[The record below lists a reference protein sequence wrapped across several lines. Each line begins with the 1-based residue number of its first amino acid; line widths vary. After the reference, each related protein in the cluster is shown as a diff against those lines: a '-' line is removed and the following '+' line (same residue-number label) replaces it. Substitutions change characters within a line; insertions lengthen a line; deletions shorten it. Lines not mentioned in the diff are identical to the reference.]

1 MQNKGFVILF
11 ASLLTIICAFYISFT
26 PVVRHYDQKALAMT
40 AAGEDGKAYLDSMA
54 NEKGWFGY
62 TLKKARNQQIGLGL
76 DLKGGMNVVL
86 KVDGRDLLRN
96 LSGHNQSPAF
106 IEAIDKAAKEGSND
120 FVGTFVKAY
129 KELEPSGSLAVIFS
143 NGPLR
148 DVISPKSS
156 DQEVIE
162 VLQEKYSSAIDAAIN
177 VLKTRI
183 DRFGVVAPNVQRIE
197 GQGRILVELP
207 GVTEPQRVRELLQR
221 SANLQFWRTY
231 TYDEI
236 ASDLVDANN
245 RLTAMANGNDLTPA
259 DTTVNAADSTAM
271 VADSTAVQKPAAG
284 GVENVLFSKLN
295 VTNRGTIVG
304 YARRADLDK
313 IDEMLEEA
321 HKQKIIREDLML
333 LWGNSPIKDPQTGK
347 ETDIYELYAI
357 RGNRNALPDLGG
369 EVVTSARSEV
379 RNDLGQNRPVVT
391 MTMNDEGAR
400 KWARLTGDNV
410 GRSIAIVLDGVVY
423 SAPNVSNEITGG
435 RSEISG
441 NFTVDETTDLA
452 NVLNSG
458 RMEASVEIE
467 QESVVGPTL
476 GSESIKA
483 GIISFI
489 IAIILLMIYMCL
501 AYGLIPGLIADGAL
515 ILNSFFTL
523 GVLASFHSV
532 LTLSGIAGLVLT
544 LGMAVDANI
553 LIFERIKEELR
564 AGKSMTRAIQDGYG
578 NAFSAIFDSNLT
590 TVITGGVL
598 YAFGTG
604 PIRGFATTLIIG
616 VIASFITAVFLTRI
630 VVEALDK
637 KGRMDKV
644 TYTTFLTRNLLNNP
658 TYKILENRNKGFII
672 FGSILVLGLIG
683 SFVWGLNRGIEFS
696 GGRNYIVA
704 FEQQVSS
711 AEVREALMQPLEE
724 RVLVT
729 SIGTEGNQVRIS
741 TNYGLGMAQE
751 SEDEELLVIGKIF
764 EGVQK
769 FLPQGTTQQEFVDNY
784 VVSSQRVSPSMSKD
798 ISRQAIIA
806 VLLSLLFMGL
816 YILLRFRNWAFSLG
830 AFASVATTTLLI
842 VASYILLWQIMPFT
856 MELDQNFIAALLAII
871 GYSINDVVVVFDR
884 VRETLHNYP
893 NREEKL
899 VMNEALNSTLARTVQ
914 TTFSTFLVVFII
926 FILGGASMRSFTFA
940 LLIGIGY
947 GIFCT
952 LFVASPIAYLV
963 RNKQHQKKLVAAKK

>member
-11 ASLLTIICAFYISFT
+11 AALLTIICAFYISFT

-54 NEKGWFGY
+54 NEKVWFGY

-86 KVDGRDLLRN
+86 KVNGRDLLRN

-106 IEAIDKAAKEGSND
+106 IEAIDRAAKEGAND

-156 DQEVIE
+156 DQEVIKE
-162 VLQEKYSSAIDAAIN
+162 LQEKYSSAIDAAIN

-245 RLTAMANGNDLTPA
+245 RLTAMANGKDLTPA
-259 DTTVNAADSTAM
+259 DTTTTA
-271 VADSTAVQKPAAG
+271 ADSTAVQKPATG

-295 VTNRGTIVG
+295 ITNRGTIVG

-321 HKQKIIREDLML
+321 QKQKMIREDLML

-400 KWARLTGDNV
+400 KWARLTGDNI
-410 GRSIAIVLDGVVY
+410 GRNIAIVLDGVVY
-423 SAPNVSNEITGG
+423 SAPNVNSEITGG

-441 NFTVDETTDLA
+441 HFTVDETTDLA

-476 GSESIKA
+476 GSESIQA
-483 GIISFI
+483 GIISFA

-658 TYKILENRNKGFII
+658 SFNILENRNKGFII

-704 FEQQVSS
+704 FEQPVSS
-711 AEVREALMQPLEE
+711 AEVREALTKPLEE
-724 RVLVT
+724 HVLVT

-741 TNYGLGMAQE
+741 TNYGIGMTQE
-751 SEDEELLVIGKIF
+751 SEDEELLVIGKVF

-769 FLPQGTTQQEFVDNY
+769 FLPQGTTQQQFVDNY

-806 VLLSLLFMGL
+806 VVLSLIFMGL

-914 TTFSTFLVVFII
+914 TSFSTFLVVFII
-926 FILGGASMRSFTFA
+926 FLLGGASMRSFTFA
-940 LLIGIGY
+940 LLIGIVY

-963 RNKQHQKKLVAAKK
+963 RSKQQRKKLAAAKK

>member
-54 NEKGWFGY
+54 NEKVWFGY

-86 KVDGRDLLRN
+86 KVNGRDLLRN

-106 IEAIDKAAKEGSND
+106 IEAIDKAAKEGGND

-156 DQEVIE
+156 DQEVIK

-236 ASDLVDANN
+236 VSDLVDANN
-245 RLTAMANGNDLTPA
+245 RLTAMANGNNLTPA
-259 DTTVNAADSTAM
+259 DTTASE
-271 VADSTAVQKPAAG
+271 ADSTAVETPAATD
-284 GVENVLFSKLN
+284 VEDVLFSKLN
-295 VTNRGTIVG
+295 LTNRGTIVG

-321 HKQKIIREDLML
+321 HKQKVIREDLML
-333 LWGNSPIKDPQTGK
+333 LWGNSPVKNPQTGK

-400 KWARLTGDNV
+400 KWARLTGDNI
-410 GRSIAIVLDGVVY
+410 GRNIAIVLDGVVY
-423 SAPNVSNEITGG
+423 SAPNVNNEITGG

-441 NFTVDETTDLA
+441 AFTVDETTDLA

-489 IAIILLMIYMCL
+489 IAIILLMVYMCL

-637 KGRMDKV
+637 NGRMDKV
-644 TYTTFLTRNLLNNP
+644 TYTTPLTRNLLNNP

-711 AEVREALMQPLEE
+711 TEVREALTQPLEE

-806 VLLSLLFMGL
+806 VVLSLIFMGL

-893 NREEKL
+893 NRDEKL

-940 LLIGIGY
+940 LLIGIVY

-963 RNKQHQKKLVAAKK
+963 RNKQQQKKLAAAKK

>member
-11 ASLLTIICAFYISFT
+11 AALLTIICAFYISFT

-54 NEKGWFGY
+54 NEKVWFGY

-86 KVDGRDLLRN
+86 KVNGRDLLRN

-106 IEAIDKAAKEGSND
+106 IEAIDRAAKEGAND
-120 FVGTFVKAY
+120 FVGTFVEAY

-156 DQEVIE
+156 DQEVIKE
-162 VLQEKYSSAIDAAIN
+162 LQEKYSSAIDAAIN

-236 ASDLVDANN
+236 ASDLNDAND
-245 RLTAMANGNDLTPA
+245 RLTAMANGKDLTPA
-259 DTTVNAADSTAM
+259 DTTATE
-271 VADSTAVQKPAAG
+271 ADSTAVQKPATG

-295 VTNRGTIVG
+295 ITNRGTIVG

-321 HKQKIIREDLML
+321 QKQKMIREDLML

-400 KWARLTGDNV
+400 KWARLTGDNI

-423 SAPNVSNEITGG
+423 SAPNVNAEITGG

-476 GSESIKA
+476 GSESIQA
-483 GIISFI
+483 GIISFA

-658 TYKILENRNKGFII
+658 SFKILENRNKGFII

-704 FEQQVSS
+704 FEQPVSS
-711 AEVREALMQPLEE
+711 AEVREALTKPLEE
-724 RVLVT
+724 HVLVT

-741 TNYGLGMAQE
+741 TNYGIGMAQE
-751 SEDEELLVIGKIF
+751 SEDEELLVIGKGF

-769 FLPQGTTQQEFVDNY
+769 FLPQGTTQQQFVDNY

-806 VLLSLLFMGL
+806 VILSLIFMGL

-914 TTFSTFLVVFII
+914 TSFSTFLVVFII
-926 FILGGASMRSFTFA
+926 FLLGGASMRSFTFA
-940 LLIGIGY
+940 LLIGIVY

-963 RNKQHQKKLVAAKK
+963 RSKQQRKKLAATKK

>member
-54 NEKGWFGY
+54 NEKVWFGY

-86 KVDGRDLLRN
+86 KVNGRDLLRN

-106 IEAIDKAAKEGSND
+106 IEAIDKAAKEGGND

-156 DQEVIE
+156 DQEVIK

-236 ASDLVDANN
+236 VSDLVDANN
-245 RLTAMANGNDLTPA
+245 RLTAMANGNNLTPA
-259 DTTVNAADSTAM
+259 DTTASE
-271 VADSTAVQKPAAG
+271 ADSTAVETPAATD
-284 GVENVLFSKLN
+284 VEDVLFSKLN
-295 VTNRGTIVG
+295 LTNRGTIVG

-321 HKQKIIREDLML
+321 HKQKVIREDLML
-333 LWGNSPIKDPQTGK
+333 LWGNSPVKNPQTGK

-400 KWARLTGDNV
+400 KWARLTGDNI
-410 GRSIAIVLDGVVY
+410 GRNIAIVLDGVVY
-423 SAPNVSNEITGG
+423 SAPNVNNEITGG

-441 NFTVDETTDLA
+441 AFTVDETTDLA

-644 TYTTFLTRNLLNNP
+644 TYTTPLTRNLLNNP

-711 AEVREALMQPLEE
+711 TEVREALTQPLEE

-806 VLLSLLFMGL
+806 VILSLIFMGL

-893 NREEKL
+893 NRDEKL

-940 LLIGIGY
+940 LLIGIVY

-963 RNKQHQKKLVAAKK
+963 RNKQQQKKLAAAKK

>member
-54 NEKGWFGY
+54 NEKVWFGY

-86 KVDGRDLLRN
+86 KVNGRDLLRN

-106 IEAIDKAAKEGSND
+106 IEAIDRAAKEGGND

-156 DQEVIE
+156 DQEVIK

-231 TYDEI
+231 TYDEV

-245 RLTAMANGNDLTPA
+245 RLSAMANGNDQMPA
-259 DTTVNAADSTAM
+259 DTTANE
-271 VADSTAVQKPAAG
+271 ADSTAVQTPANA
-284 GVENVLFSKLN
+284 GVEDVLFSKLN
-295 VTNRGTIVG
+295 LTNRGTIVG

-313 IDEMLEEA
+313 IDAMLEEA
-321 HKQKIIREDLML
+321 HKQKVIREDLML
-333 LWGNSPIKDPQTGK
+333 LWGNSPIKNPQTGK

-400 KWARLTGDNV
+400 KWARLTGDNI
-410 GRSIAIVLDGVVY
+410 GRNIAIVLDGVVY
-423 SAPNVSNEITGG
+423 SAPNVNNEITGG

-630 VVEALDK
+630 VVESLDK

-644 TYTTFLTRNLLNNP
+644 TYTTPLTRNLLNNP

-704 FEQQVSS
+704 FEQQVTS
-711 AEVREALMQPLEE
+711 AEVREALTQPLEE

-806 VLLSLLFMGL
+806 VILSLIFMGL

-893 NREEKL
+893 NRDEKL

-940 LLIGIGY
+940 LLIGIVY

-963 RNKQHQKKLVAAKK
+963 RNKQHQKKLAAAKK

>member
-54 NEKGWFGY
+54 NEKVWFGY

-86 KVDGRDLLRN
+86 KVNGRDLLRN

-106 IEAIDKAAKEGSND
+106 IEAIDKAAKEGGND

-156 DQEVIE
+156 DQEVIK

-236 ASDLVDANN
+236 VSDLVDANN
-245 RLTAMANGNDLTPA
+245 RLTAMADGNDLTPA
-259 DTTVNAADSTAM
+259 DTTASE
-271 VADSTAVQKPAAG
+271 ADSTAVETPAATD
-284 GVENVLFSKLN
+284 VEDVLFSKLN
-295 VTNRGTIVG
+295 LTNRGTIVG

-321 HKQKIIREDLML
+321 HKQKVIREDLML
-333 LWGNSPIKDPQTGK
+333 LWGNSPVKNPQTGK

-400 KWARLTGDNV
+400 KWARLTGDNI
-410 GRSIAIVLDGVVY
+410 GRNIAIVLDGVVY
-423 SAPNVSNEITGG
+423 SAPNVNNEITGG

-441 NFTVDETTDLA
+441 AFTVDETTDLA

-644 TYTTFLTRNLLNNP
+644 TYTTPLTRNLLNNP

-711 AEVREALMQPLEE
+711 TEVREALTQPLEE

-806 VLLSLLFMGL
+806 VVLSLIFMGL

-893 NREEKL
+893 NRDEKL

-940 LLIGIGY
+940 LLIGIVY

-963 RNKQHQKKLVAAKK
+963 RNKQQQKKLAAAKK

>member
-11 ASLLTIICAFYISFT
+11 AALLTIICAFYISFT

-54 NEKGWFGY
+54 NEKVWFGY

-86 KVDGRDLLRN
+86 KVNGRDLLRN

-106 IEAIDKAAKEGSND
+106 IEAIDRAAKEGAND
-120 FVGTFVKAY
+120 FVGTFVEAY

-156 DQEVIE
+156 DQEVIKE
-162 VLQEKYSSAIDAAIN
+162 LQEKYSSAIDAAIN

-236 ASDLVDANN
+236 ASDLNDANT
-245 RLTAMANGNDLTPA
+245 RLTAMANGKDLTPA
-259 DTTVNAADSTAM
+259 DTTATE
-271 VADSTAVQKPAAG
+271 ADSTAVQKPATG

-295 VTNRGTIVG
+295 ITNRGTIVG

-313 IDEMLEEA
+313 IDEMLEQA
-321 HKQKIIREDLML
+321 QKQKMIREDLML

-400 KWARLTGDNV
+400 KWARLTGDNI
-410 GRSIAIVLDGVVY
+410 GRNIAIVLDGVVY
-423 SAPNVSNEITGG
+423 SAPNVNSEITGG

-441 NFTVDETTDLA
+441 HFTVDETTDLA

-476 GSESIKA
+476 GSESIQA
-483 GIISFI
+483 GIISFA

-532 LTLSGIAGLVLT
+532 LTLSVIAGLVLT

-658 TYKILENRNKGFII
+658 SYRILENRNKGFII

-704 FEQQVSS
+704 FEQPVSS
-711 AEVREALMQPLEE
+711 AEVREALTKPLEE
-724 RVLVT
+724 HVLVT

-741 TNYGLGMAQE
+741 TNYGIGMAQE
-751 SEDEELLVIGKIF
+751 SEDEELLVIGKVF

-769 FLPQGTTQQEFVDNY
+769 FLPQGTTQQQFVDNY

-806 VLLSLLFMGL
+806 VILSLIFMGL

-914 TTFSTFLVVFII
+914 TSFSTFLVVFII
-926 FILGGASMRSFTFA
+926 FLLGGASMRSFTFA
-940 LLIGIGY
+940 LLIGIVY

-963 RNKQHQKKLVAAKK
+963 RVKQQRKKLAAAKK

>member
-11 ASLLTIICAFYISFT
+11 AALLTIICAFYISFT

-54 NEKGWFGY
+54 NEKVWFGY

-86 KVDGRDLLRN
+86 KVNGRDLLRN

-106 IEAIDKAAKEGSND
+106 IEAIDKAAKEGGND

-156 DQEVIE
+156 DQEVIK

-236 ASDLVDANN
+236 VSDLVDANN
-245 RLTAMANGNDLTPA
+245 RLTAMANGNNLTPA
-259 DTTVNAADSTAM
+259 DTTASE
-271 VADSTAVQKPAAG
+271 ADSTAVETPAATD
-284 GVENVLFSKLN
+284 VEDVLFSKLN
-295 VTNRGTIVG
+295 LTNRGTIVG

-321 HKQKIIREDLML
+321 HKQKVIREDLML
-333 LWGNSPIKDPQTGK
+333 LWGNSPVKNPQTGK

-400 KWARLTGDNV
+400 KWARLTGDNI
-410 GRSIAIVLDGVVY
+410 GRNIAIVLDGVVY
-423 SAPNVSNEITGG
+423 SAPNVNNEITGG

-441 NFTVDETTDLA
+441 AFTVDETTDLA

-489 IAIILLMIYMCL
+489 IAIILLMVYMCL

-644 TYTTFLTRNLLNNP
+644 TYTTPLTRNLLNNP

-711 AEVREALMQPLEE
+711 TEVREALTQPLEE

-806 VLLSLLFMGL
+806 VVLSLIFMGL

-893 NREEKL
+893 NRDEKL

-940 LLIGIGY
+940 LLIGIVY

>member
-11 ASLLTIICAFYISFT
+11 AALLTIICAFYISFT
-26 PVVRHYDQKALAMT
+26 PVVRHSDQKALAMT

-54 NEKGWFGY
+54 NEKVWFGY

-86 KVDGRDLLRN
+86 KVNGRDLLRN

-106 IEAIDKAAKEGSND
+106 IEAIDRAAKEGAND
-120 FVGTFVKAY
+120 FVGTFVEAY

-156 DQEVIE
+156 DQEVIKE
-162 VLQEKYSSAIDAAIN
+162 LQEKYSSAIDAAIN

-236 ASDLVDANN
+236 ASDLNDAND
-245 RLTAMANGNDLTPA
+245 RLTAMANGKDLTPA
-259 DTTVNAADSTAM
+259 DTTATE
-271 VADSTAVQKPAAG
+271 ADSTAVQKPATG

-295 VTNRGTIVG
+295 ITNRGTIVG

-313 IDEMLEEA
+313 IDEMLEQA
-321 HKQKIIREDLML
+321 QKQKMIREDLML

-400 KWARLTGDNV
+400 KWARLTGDNI

-423 SAPNVSNEITGG
+423 SAPNVNSEITGG

-476 GSESIKA
+476 GSESIQA
-483 GIISFI
+483 GIISFA

-658 TYKILENRNKGFII
+658 SFKILENRNKGFII

-704 FEQQVSS
+704 FEQPVSS
-711 AEVREALMQPLEE
+711 AEVREALTKPLEE
-724 RVLVT
+724 HVLVT

-741 TNYGLGMAQE
+741 TNYGIGMAQE
-751 SEDEELLVIGKIF
+751 SEDEELLVIGKVF

-769 FLPQGTTQQEFVDNY
+769 FLPQGTTQQQFVDNY

-806 VLLSLLFMGL
+806 VILSLIFMGL

-914 TTFSTFLVVFII
+914 TSFSTFLVVFII
-926 FILGGASMRSFTFA
+926 FLLGGASMRSFTFA
-940 LLIGIGY
+940 LLIGIVY

-963 RNKQHQKKLVAAKK
+963 RSKQQRKKLAAAKK

>member
-11 ASLLTIICAFYISFT
+11 AALLTIICAFYISFT

-54 NEKGWFGY
+54 NEKVWFGY

-86 KVDGRDLLRN
+86 KVNGRDLLRN

-106 IEAIDKAAKEGSND
+106 IEAIDRAAKEGAND
-120 FVGTFVKAY
+120 FVGTFVEAY

-156 DQEVIE
+156 DQEVIKE
-162 VLQEKYSSAIDAAIN
+162 LQEKYSSAIDAAIN

-245 RLTAMANGNDLTPA
+245 RLTAMANGKDLTPA
-259 DTTVNAADSTAM
+259 DTTTTA
-271 VADSTAVQKPAAG
+271 ADSTAVQKPATG

-295 VTNRGTIVG
+295 ITNRGTIVG

-321 HKQKIIREDLML
+321 QKQKMIREDLML

-400 KWARLTGDNV
+400 KWARLTGDNI
-410 GRSIAIVLDGVVY
+410 GRNIAIVLDGVVY
-423 SAPNVSNEITGG
+423 SAPNVNSEITGG

-441 NFTVDETTDLA
+441 HFTVDETTDLA

-476 GSESIKA
+476 GSESIQA
-483 GIISFI
+483 GIISFA

-658 TYKILENRNKGFII
+658 TFKILENRNKGFII

-704 FEQQVSS
+704 FEQPVSS
-711 AEVREALMQPLEE
+711 AEVREALTKPLEE
-724 RVLVT
+724 HVLVT

-741 TNYGLGMAQE
+741 TNYGIGMAQE
-751 SEDEELLVIGKIF
+751 SEDEELLVIGKVF

-769 FLPQGTTQQEFVDNY
+769 FLPQGTTQQQFVDNY

-806 VLLSLLFMGL
+806 VVLSLIFMGL
-816 YILLRFRNWAFSLG
+816 YILLRFRNWAFSVG

-914 TTFSTFLVVFII
+914 TSFSTFLVVFII

-940 LLIGIGY
+940 LLIGIVY

-963 RNKQHQKKLVAAKK
+963 RSRQHQKKLAAAKK

>member
-11 ASLLTIICAFYISFT
+11 AALLTIICAFYISFT

-54 NEKGWFGY
+54 NEKVWFGY

-86 KVDGRDLLRN
+86 KVNGRDLLRN

-106 IEAIDKAAKEGSND
+106 IEAIDRAAKEGAND
-120 FVGTFVKAY
+120 FVGTFVEAY

-156 DQEVIE
+156 DQEVIKE
-162 VLQEKYSSAIDAAIN
+162 LQEKYSSAIDAAIN

-236 ASDLVDANN
+236 ASDLNDAND
-245 RLTAMANGNDLTPA
+245 RLTAMANGKDLTPA
-259 DTTVNAADSTAM
+259 DTTATE
-271 VADSTAVQKPAAG
+271 ADSTAVQKPATG

-295 VTNRGTIVG
+295 ITNRGTIVG

-313 IDEMLEEA
+313 IDEMLEQA
-321 HKQKIIREDLML
+321 QKQKMIREDLML

-400 KWARLTGDNV
+400 KWARLTGDNI

-423 SAPNVSNEITGG
+423 SAPNVNSEITGG

-476 GSESIKA
+476 GSESIQA
-483 GIISFI
+483 GIISFA
-489 IAIILLMIYMCL
+489 IAIILLMVYMCL

-658 TYKILENRNKGFII
+658 SYRILENRNKGFII

-704 FEQQVSS
+704 FEQPVSS
-711 AEVREALMQPLEE
+711 AEVREALTKPLEE
-724 RVLVT
+724 HVLVT

-741 TNYGLGMAQE
+741 TNYGIGMAQE
-751 SEDEELLVIGKIF
+751 SEDEELLVIGKVF

-769 FLPQGTTQQEFVDNY
+769 FLPQGTTQQQFVDNY

-806 VLLSLLFMGL
+806 VILSLIFMGL

-914 TTFSTFLVVFII
+914 TSFSTFLVVFII
-926 FILGGASMRSFTFA
+926 FLLGGASMRSFTFA
-940 LLIGIGY
+940 LLIGIVY

-963 RNKQHQKKLVAAKK
+963 RVKQQRKKLAAAKK

>member
-54 NEKGWFGY
+54 NEKVWFGY

-86 KVDGRDLLRN
+86 KVNGRDLLRN

-106 IEAIDKAAKEGSND
+106 IEAIDKAAKEGGND

-156 DQEVIE
+156 DQEVIK

-236 ASDLVDANN
+236 VSDLVDANN

-259 DTTVNAADSTAM
+259 DTTASE
-271 VADSTAVQKPAAG
+271 ADSTAVETPAATD
-284 GVENVLFSKLN
+284 VEDVLFSKLN
-295 VTNRGTIVG
+295 LTNRGTIVG

-321 HKQKIIREDLML
+321 HKQKVIREDLML
-333 LWGNSPIKDPQTGK
+333 LWGNSPVKNPQTGK

-379 RNDLGQNRPVVT
+379 RNDLGQNRPIVT

-400 KWARLTGDNV
+400 KWARLTGDNI
-410 GRSIAIVLDGVVY
+410 GRNIAIVLDGVVY
-423 SAPNVSNEITGG
+423 SAPNVNNEITGG

-441 NFTVDETTDLA
+441 AFTVDETTDLA

-489 IAIILLMIYMCL
+489 IAIILLMVYMCL

-644 TYTTFLTRNLLNNP
+644 TYTTPLTRNLLNNP

-711 AEVREALMQPLEE
+711 TEVREALMQPLEE

-806 VLLSLLFMGL
+806 VILSLIFMGL

-893 NREEKL
+893 NRDEKL

-940 LLIGIGY
+940 LLIGIVY

-963 RNKQHQKKLVAAKK
+963 RNKQQQKKLAAAKK

>member
-11 ASLLTIICAFYISFT
+11 AALLTIICAFYISFT

-54 NEKGWFGY
+54 NEKVWFGY

-86 KVDGRDLLRN
+86 KVNGRDLLRN

-106 IEAIDKAAKEGSND
+106 IEAIDRAAKEGAND

-156 DQEVIE
+156 DQEVIK

-245 RLTAMANGNDLTPA
+245 RLTAMANGKDLTPA
-259 DTTVNAADSTAM
+259 DTTTTA
-271 VADSTAVQKPAAG
+271 ADSTAVQKPATG
-284 GVENVLFSKLN
+284 GVEDVLFSKLN

-321 HKQKIIREDLML
+321 QKQKMIREDLML

-369 EVVTSARSEV
+369 EVVTTARSEV

-400 KWARLTGDNV
+400 KWARLTGDNI
-410 GRSIAIVLDGVVY
+410 GRNIAIVLDGVVY
-423 SAPNVSNEITGG
+423 SAPNVNSEITGG

-476 GSESIKA
+476 GSESIQA
-483 GIISFI
+483 GIISFA

-658 TYKILENRNKGFII
+658 SYRILENRNKGFII

-704 FEQQVSS
+704 FEQPVSS
-711 AEVREALMQPLEE
+711 AEVREALTKPLEE
-724 RVLVT
+724 HVLVT

-741 TNYGLGMAQE
+741 TNYGIGMTQE
-751 SEDEELLVIGKIF
+751 SEDEELLVIGKVF

-769 FLPQGTTQQEFVDNY
+769 FLPQGTTQQQFVDNY

-806 VLLSLLFMGL
+806 VILSLIFMGL

-893 NREEKL
+893 NREERL

-914 TTFSTFLVVFII
+914 TSFSTFLVVFII
-926 FILGGASMRSFTFA
+926 FLLGGASMRSFTFA
-940 LLIGIGY
+940 LLIGIVY

-963 RNKQHQKKLVAAKK
+963 RNKQQRKKLAAAKK

>member
-11 ASLLTIICAFYISFT
+11 AALLTIICAFYISFT

-54 NEKGWFGY
+54 NEKVWFGY

-86 KVDGRDLLRN
+86 KVNGRDLLRN

-106 IEAIDKAAKEGSND
+106 IEAIDRAAKEGAND
-120 FVGTFVKAY
+120 FVGTFVEAY

-156 DQEVIE
+156 DQEVIKE
-162 VLQEKYSSAIDAAIN
+162 LQEKYSSAIDAAIN

-236 ASDLVDANN
+236 ASDLNDAND
-245 RLTAMANGNDLTPA
+245 RLTAMANGKDLTPA
-259 DTTVNAADSTAM
+259 DTTATE
-271 VADSTAVQKPAAG
+271 ADSTAVQKPATG

-295 VTNRGTIVG
+295 ITNRGTIVG

-313 IDEMLEEA
+313 IDEMLEQA
-321 HKQKIIREDLML
+321 QKQKMIREDLML

-400 KWARLTGDNV
+400 KWARLTGDNI
-410 GRSIAIVLDGVVY
+410 GRNIAIVLDGVVY
-423 SAPNVSNEITGG
+423 SAPNVNSEITGG

-441 NFTVDETTDLA
+441 HFTVDETTDLA

-476 GSESIKA
+476 GSESIQA
-483 GIISFI
+483 GIISFA

-658 TYKILENRNKGFII
+658 SFKILENRNKGFII

-704 FEQQVSS
+704 FEQPVSS
-711 AEVREALMQPLEE
+711 AEVREALTKPLEE
-724 RVLVT
+724 HVLVT

-741 TNYGLGMAQE
+741 TNYGIGMAQE
-751 SEDEELLVIGKIF
+751 SEDEELLVIGKVF
-764 EGVQK
+764 EGVQM
-769 FLPQGTTQQEFVDNY
+769 FLPQGTTQQQFVDNY

-806 VLLSLLFMGL
+806 VVLSLIFMGL
-816 YILLRFRNWAFSLG
+816 YILLRFRNWAFSVG

-842 VASYILLWQIMPFT
+842 VASYILLWQVMPFT

-914 TTFSTFLVVFII
+914 TSFSTFLVVFII

-940 LLIGIGY
+940 LLIGIVY

-963 RNKQHQKKLVAAKK
+963 RSRQHQKKLAAAKK

>member
-54 NEKGWFGY
+54 NEKVWFGY

-86 KVDGRDLLRN
+86 KVNGRDLLRN

-106 IEAIDKAAKEGSND
+106 IEAIDRAAKEGGND

-156 DQEVIE
+156 DQEVIK

-231 TYDEI
+231 TYDEV

-245 RLTAMANGNDLTPA
+245 RLSAMANGNDQMPA
-259 DTTVNAADSTAM
+259 DTTANE
-271 VADSTAVQKPAAG
+271 ADSTAVQTPANA
-284 GVENVLFSKLN
+284 GVEDVLFSKLN
-295 VTNRGTIVG
+295 LTNRGTIVG

-313 IDEMLEEA
+313 IDAMLEEA
-321 HKQKIIREDLML
+321 HKQKVIREDLML
-333 LWGNSPIKDPQTGK
+333 LWGNSPIKNPQTGK

-400 KWARLTGDNV
+400 KWARLTGDNI
-410 GRSIAIVLDGVVY
+410 GRNIAIVLDGVVY
-423 SAPNVSNEITGG
+423 SAPNVNNEITGG

-630 VVEALDK
+630 VVESLDK

-644 TYTTFLTRNLLNNP
+644 TYTTPLTRNLLNNP

-704 FEQQVSS
+704 FEQQVTS
-711 AEVREALMQPLEE
+711 AEVREALTQPLEE

-806 VLLSLLFMGL
+806 VILSLIFMGL

-893 NREEKL
+893 NRDEKL
-899 VMNEALNSTLARTVQ
+899 VMKEALNSTLARTVQ

-940 LLIGIGY
+940 LLIGIVY

-963 RNKQHQKKLVAAKK
+963 RNKQHQKKLAAAKK

>member
-54 NEKGWFGY
+54 NEKVWFGY

-86 KVDGRDLLRN
+86 KVNGRDLLRN

-106 IEAIDKAAKEGSND
+106 IEAIDRAAKEGAND

-156 DQEVIE
+156 DQEVIK

-236 ASDLVDANN
+236 VSDLVDANN

-259 DTTVNAADSTAM
+259 DTTASE
-271 VADSTAVQKPAAG
+271 ADSTAVETPAATD
-284 GVENVLFSKLN
+284 VEDVLFSKLN
-295 VTNRGTIVG
+295 LTNRGTIVG

-321 HKQKIIREDLML
+321 HKQKVIREDLML
-333 LWGNSPIKDPQTGK
+333 LWGNSPVKNPQTGK

-400 KWARLTGDNV
+400 KWARLTGDNI
-410 GRSIAIVLDGVVY
+410 GRNIAIVLDGVVY
-423 SAPNVSNEITGG
+423 SAPNVNNEITGG

-441 NFTVDETTDLA
+441 AFTVDETTDLA

-644 TYTTFLTRNLLNNP
+644 TYTTPLTRNLLNNP

-711 AEVREALMQPLEE
+711 TEVREALMQPLEE

-806 VLLSLLFMGL
+806 VILSLIFMGL

-893 NREEKL
+893 NRDEKL

-940 LLIGIGY
+940 LLIGIVY

-963 RNKQHQKKLVAAKK
+963 RNKQQQKKLAAAKK

>member
-11 ASLLTIICAFYISFT
+11 AALLTIICAFYISFT

-54 NEKGWFGY
+54 NEKVWFGY

-86 KVDGRDLLRN
+86 KVNGRDLLRN

-106 IEAIDKAAKEGSND
+106 IEAIDRAAKEGAND
-120 FVGTFVKAY
+120 FVGTFVEAY

-156 DQEVIE
+156 DQEVIKE
-162 VLQEKYSSAIDAAIN
+162 LQEKYSSAIDAAIN

-245 RLTAMANGNDLTPA
+245 RLTAMANGKDLTPA
-259 DTTVNAADSTAM
+259 DTTTTA
-271 VADSTAVQKPAAG
+271 ADSTAVQKPATG

-295 VTNRGTIVG
+295 ITNRGTIVG

-321 HKQKIIREDLML
+321 QKQKMIREDLML

-400 KWARLTGDNV
+400 KWARLTGDNI
-410 GRSIAIVLDGVVY
+410 GRNIAIVLDGVVY
-423 SAPNVSNEITGG
+423 SAPNVNSEITGG

-441 NFTVDETTDLA
+441 HFTVDETTDLA

-476 GSESIKA
+476 GSESIQA
-483 GIISFI
+483 GIISFA

-658 TYKILENRNKGFII
+658 SFKILENRNKGFII

-704 FEQQVSS
+704 FEQPVSS
-711 AEVREALMQPLEE
+711 AEVREALTKPLEE
-724 RVLVT
+724 HVLVT

-741 TNYGLGMAQE
+741 TNYGIGMAQE
-751 SEDEELLVIGKIF
+751 SEDEELLVIGKVF

-769 FLPQGTTQQEFVDNY
+769 FLPQGTTQQQFVDNY

-806 VLLSLLFMGL
+806 VVLSLIFMGL

-914 TTFSTFLVVFII
+914 TSFSTFLVVFII

-940 LLIGIGY
+940 LLIGIVY

-963 RNKQHQKKLVAAKK
+963 RSRQHQKKLAAAKK

>member
-54 NEKGWFGY
+54 NEKVWFGY

-86 KVDGRDLLRN
+86 KVNGRDLLRN

-156 DQEVIE
+156 DQEVIK

-236 ASDLVDANN
+236 ASDLIDANN
-245 RLTAMANGNDLTPA
+245 RLTAMANGNELTPA
-259 DTTVNAADSTAM
+259 DTTVNAADSTAT
-271 VADSTAVQKPAAG
+271 VADSTAVQKPATT

-321 HKQKIIREDLML
+321 QKQKMIREDLML

-400 KWARLTGDNV
+400 KWARLTGDNI

-423 SAPNVSNEITGG
+423 SAPNVNSEITGG

-489 IAIILLMIYMCL
+489 IAIILLMVYMCL

-704 FEQQVSS
+704 FEQPVSS

-724 RVLVT
+724 HVLVT

-741 TNYGLGMAQE
+741 TNYGIGMTQE
-751 SEDEELLVIGKIF
+751 SEDEELLVIGKVF

-914 TTFSTFLVVFII
+914 TSFSTFLVVFII

-940 LLIGIGY
+940 LLIGIVY

-963 RNKQHQKKLVAAKK
+963 RSRQRQKKLVAAKK

>member
-54 NEKGWFGY
+54 NEKVWFGY

-86 KVDGRDLLRN
+86 KVNGRDLLRN

-106 IEAIDKAAKEGSND
+106 IEAIDKAAKEGGND

-156 DQEVIE
+156 DQEVIK

-236 ASDLVDANN
+236 VSDLVDANN
-245 RLTAMANGNDLTPA
+245 RLTAMANGNNLTPA
-259 DTTVNAADSTAM
+259 DTTASE
-271 VADSTAVQKPAAG
+271 ADSTAVETPAATD
-284 GVENVLFSKLN
+284 VEDVLFSKLN
-295 VTNRGTIVG
+295 LTNRGTIVG

-321 HKQKIIREDLML
+321 HKQKVIREDLML
-333 LWGNSPIKDPQTGK
+333 LWGNSPVKNPQTGK

-400 KWARLTGDNV
+400 KWARLTGDNI
-410 GRSIAIVLDGVVY
+410 GRNIAIVLDGVVY
-423 SAPNVSNEITGG
+423 SAPNVNNEITGG

-441 NFTVDETTDLA
+441 AFTVDETTDLA

-489 IAIILLMIYMCL
+489 IAIILLMVYMCL

-644 TYTTFLTRNLLNNP
+644 TYTTPLTRNLLNNP

-704 FEQQVSS
+704 FDQQVSS
-711 AEVREALMQPLEE
+711 TEVREALMQPLEE

-806 VLLSLLFMGL
+806 VILSLIFMGL

-893 NREEKL
+893 NRDEKL

-940 LLIGIGY
+940 LLIGIVY

-963 RNKQHQKKLVAAKK
+963 RNKQQQKKLAAAKK

>member
-54 NEKGWFGY
+54 NEKVWFGY

-86 KVDGRDLLRN
+86 KVNGRDLLRN

-236 ASDLVDANN
+236 ASDLIEANN
-245 RLTAMANGNDLTPA
+245 RLTAMANGNELTPA
-259 DTTVNAADSTAM
+259 DTTVNAADSTA
-271 VADSTAVQKPAAG
+271 VQTPANA
-284 GVENVLFSKLN
+284 GVEDVLFSKLN

-658 TYKILENRNKGFII
+658 TFKILENRNKGFII

-704 FEQQVSS
+704 FEQPVSS

-724 RVLVT
+724 HVLVT

-741 TNYGLGMAQE
+741 TNYGIGMTQE
-751 SEDEELLVIGKIF
+751 SEDEELLVIGKVF

-940 LLIGIGY
+940 LLIGIVY

-963 RNKQHQKKLVAAKK
+963 RNKQHQKKLAAAKK

>member
-11 ASLLTIICAFYISFT
+11 AALLTIICAFYISFT

-54 NEKGWFGY
+54 NEKVWFGY

-86 KVDGRDLLRN
+86 KVNGRDLLRN

-106 IEAIDKAAKEGSND
+106 IEAIDRAAKEGAND
-120 FVGTFVKAY
+120 FVGTFVEAY

-156 DQEVIE
+156 DQEVIKE
-162 VLQEKYSSAIDAAIN
+162 LQEKYSSAIDAAIN

-245 RLTAMANGNDLTPA
+245 RLTAMANGKDLTPA
-259 DTTVNAADSTAM
+259 DTTTTE
-271 VADSTAVQKPAAG
+271 ADSTAVQTPATT

-295 VTNRGTIVG
+295 ITNRGTIVG

-321 HKQKIIREDLML
+321 QKQKMIREDLML

-400 KWARLTGDNV
+400 KWARLTGDNI

-423 SAPNVSNEITGG
+423 SAPNVNAEITGG

-441 NFTVDETTDLA
+441 HFTVDETTDLA

-476 GSESIKA
+476 GSESIQA
-483 GIISFI
+483 GIISFA

-658 TYKILENRNKGFII
+658 SYRILENRNKGFII

-704 FEQQVSS
+704 FEQPVSS
-711 AEVREALMQPLEE
+711 AEVREALTKPLEE
-724 RVLVT
+724 HVLVT

-741 TNYGLGMAQE
+741 TNYGIGMAQE
-751 SEDEELLVIGKIF
+751 SEDEELLVIGKVF

-769 FLPQGTTQQEFVDNY
+769 FLPQGTTQQQFVDNY

-806 VLLSLLFMGL
+806 VILSLIFMGL

-914 TTFSTFLVVFII
+914 TSFSTFLVVFII
-926 FILGGASMRSFTFA
+926 FLLGGASMRSFTFA
-940 LLIGIGY
+940 LLIGIVY

-952 LFVASPIAYLV
+952 LFIASPIAYLV
-963 RNKQHQKKLVAAKK
+963 RSKQQRKKLAAAKK

>member
-11 ASLLTIICAFYISFT
+11 AALLTIICAFYISFT

-54 NEKGWFGY
+54 NEKVWFGY

-86 KVDGRDLLRN
+86 KVNGRDLLRN

-106 IEAIDKAAKEGSND
+106 IEAIDRAAKEGAND

-156 DQEVIE
+156 DQEVIK

-245 RLTAMANGNDLTPA
+245 RLTAMANGKDLTPA
-259 DTTVNAADSTAM
+259 DTTTTA
-271 VADSTAVQKPAAG
+271 ADSTAVQKPATG

-295 VTNRGTIVG
+295 ITNRGTIVG

-321 HKQKIIREDLML
+321 QKQKMIREDLML

-400 KWARLTGDNV
+400 KWARLTGDNI
-410 GRSIAIVLDGVVY
+410 GRNIAIVLDGVVY
-423 SAPNVSNEITGG
+423 SAPNVNSEITGG

-441 NFTVDETTDLA
+441 HFTVDETTDLA

-476 GSESIKA
+476 GSESIQA
-483 GIISFI
+483 GIISFA

-658 TYKILENRNKGFII
+658 SFNILENRNKGFII

-704 FEQQVSS
+704 FEQPVSS
-711 AEVREALMQPLEE
+711 AEVREALTKPLEE
-724 RVLVT
+724 HVLVT

-741 TNYGLGMAQE
+741 TNYGIGMAQE
-751 SEDEELLVIGKIF
+751 SEDEELLVIGKVF

-769 FLPQGTTQQEFVDNY
+769 FLPQGTTQQQFVDNY

-806 VLLSLLFMGL
+806 VVLSLIFMGL

-914 TTFSTFLVVFII
+914 TSFSTFLVVFII
-926 FILGGASMRSFTFA
+926 FLLGGASMRSFTFA
-940 LLIGIGY
+940 LLIGIVY

-963 RNKQHQKKLVAAKK
+963 RSKQQRKKLAAAKK

>member
-11 ASLLTIICAFYISFT
+11 AALLTIICAFYISFT

-54 NEKGWFGY
+54 NEKVWFGY

-86 KVDGRDLLRN
+86 KVNGRDLLRN

-106 IEAIDKAAKEGSND
+106 IEAIDRAAKEGAND

-156 DQEVIE
+156 DQEVIK

-245 RLTAMANGNDLTPA
+245 RLTAMANGKDLTPA
-259 DTTVNAADSTAM
+259 DSTATA
-271 VADSTAVQKPAAG
+271 ADSTAVQKPATG
-284 GVENVLFSKLN
+284 GVEDVLFSKLN

-321 HKQKIIREDLML
+321 QKQKMIREDLML
-333 LWGNSPIKDPQTGK
+333 LWGNSPIKNPQTGK

-369 EVVTSARSEV
+369 EVVTTARSEV

-400 KWARLTGDNV
+400 KWARLTGDNI
-410 GRSIAIVLDGVVY
+410 GRNIAIVLDGVVY
-423 SAPNVSNEITGG
+423 SAPNVNSEITGG

-476 GSESIKA
+476 GSESIQA
-483 GIISFI
+483 GVISFA

-658 TYKILENRNKGFII
+658 SYKILENRNKGFII

-704 FEQQVSS
+704 FEQPVSS
-711 AEVREALMQPLEE
+711 AEVREALTKPLEE
-724 RVLVT
+724 HVLVT

-741 TNYGLGMAQE
+741 TNYGIGMTQE
-751 SEDEELLVIGKIF
+751 SEDEELLVIGKVF

-769 FLPQGTTQQEFVDNY
+769 FLPQGTTQQQFVDNY

-806 VLLSLLFMGL
+806 VILSLIFMGL

-893 NREEKL
+893 NREERL

-914 TTFSTFLVVFII
+914 TSFSTFLVVFII
-926 FILGGASMRSFTFA
+926 FLLGGASMRSFTFA
-940 LLIGIGY
+940 LLIGIVY

-963 RNKQHQKKLVAAKK
+963 RNKQQRKKLAAAKK

>member
-54 NEKGWFGY
+54 NEKVWFGY

-86 KVDGRDLLRN
+86 KVNGRDLLRN

-106 IEAIDKAAKEGSND
+106 IEAIDKAAKEGGND

-156 DQEVIE
+156 DQEVIK

-236 ASDLVDANN
+236 VSDLVDANN
-245 RLTAMANGNDLTPA
+245 RLTAMANGNNLTPA
-259 DTTVNAADSTAM
+259 DTTASE
-271 VADSTAVQKPAAG
+271 ADSTAVETPAATD
-284 GVENVLFSKLN
+284 VEDVLFSKLN
-295 VTNRGTIVG
+295 LTNRGTIVG

-321 HKQKIIREDLML
+321 HKQKVIREDLML
-333 LWGNSPIKDPQTGK
+333 LWGNSPVKNPQTGK

-400 KWARLTGDNV
+400 KGARLTGDNI
-410 GRSIAIVLDGVVY
+410 GRNIAIVLDGVVY
-423 SAPNVSNEITGG
+423 SAPNVNNEITGG

-441 NFTVDETTDLA
+441 AFTVDETTDLA

-644 TYTTFLTRNLLNNP
+644 TYTTPLTRNLLNNP

-711 AEVREALMQPLEE
+711 TEVREALTQPLEE

-806 VLLSLLFMGL
+806 VILSLIFMGL

-893 NREEKL
+893 NRDEKL

-940 LLIGIGY
+940 LLIGIVY

-963 RNKQHQKKLVAAKK
+963 RNKQQQKKLAAAKK

>member
-11 ASLLTIICAFYISFT
+11 AALLTIICAFYISFT

-54 NEKGWFGY
+54 NEKVWFGY

-86 KVDGRDLLRN
+86 KVNGRDLLRN

-106 IEAIDKAAKEGSND
+106 IEAIDRAAKEGAND
-120 FVGTFVKAY
+120 FVGTFVEAY

-156 DQEVIE
+156 DQEVIKE
-162 VLQEKYSSAIDAAIN
+162 LQEKYSSAIDAAIN

-245 RLTAMANGNDLTPA
+245 RLTAMANGKDLTPA
-259 DTTVNAADSTAM
+259 DTTTTA
-271 VADSTAVQKPAAG
+271 ADSTAVQTPATT

-295 VTNRGTIVG
+295 ITNRGTIVG

-321 HKQKIIREDLML
+321 QKQKMIREDLML

-400 KWARLTGDNV
+400 KWARLTGDNI
-410 GRSIAIVLDGVVY
+410 GRNIAIVLDGVVY
-423 SAPNVSNEITGG
+423 SAPNVNSEITGG

-441 NFTVDETTDLA
+441 HFTVDETTDLA

-476 GSESIKA
+476 GSESIQA
-483 GIISFI
+483 GIISFA

-658 TYKILENRNKGFII
+658 SFKILENRNKGFII
-672 FGSILVLGLIG
+672 FGAILVLGLIG

-704 FEQQVSS
+704 FEQPVSS
-711 AEVREALMQPLEE
+711 AEVREALTKPLEE
-724 RVLVT
+724 HVLVT

-741 TNYGLGMAQE
+741 TNYGIGMAQE
-751 SEDEELLVIGKIF
+751 SEDEELLVIGKVF

-769 FLPQGTTQQEFVDNY
+769 FLPQGTTQQQFVDNY

-806 VLLSLLFMGL
+806 VVLSLIFMGL

-914 TTFSTFLVVFII
+914 TSFSTFLVVFII
-926 FILGGASMRSFTFA
+926 FLLGGASMRSFTFA
-940 LLIGIGY
+940 LLIGIVY

-963 RNKQHQKKLVAAKK
+963 RSRQHQKKLAAAKK

>member
-11 ASLLTIICAFYISFT
+11 AALLTIICAFYISFT

-54 NEKGWFGY
+54 NEKVWFGY

-86 KVDGRDLLRN
+86 KVNGRDLLRN

-106 IEAIDKAAKEGSND
+106 IEAIDRAAKEGAND
-120 FVGTFVKAY
+120 FVGTFVEAY

-156 DQEVIE
+156 DQEVIKE
-162 VLQEKYSSAIDAAIN
+162 LQEKYSSAIDAAIN

-245 RLTAMANGNDLTPA
+245 RLTAMANGKDLTPA
-259 DTTVNAADSTAM
+259 DTTTTE
-271 VADSTAVQKPAAG
+271 ADSTAVQTPATT

-295 VTNRGTIVG
+295 ITNRGTIVG

-313 IDEMLEEA
+313 IDEMLEQA
-321 HKQKIIREDLML
+321 QKQKMIREDLML

-400 KWARLTGDNV
+400 KWARLTGDNI
-410 GRSIAIVLDGVVY
+410 GRNIAIVLDGVVY
-423 SAPNVSNEITGG
+423 SAPNVNSEITGG

-476 GSESIKA
+476 GSESIQA
-483 GIISFI
+483 GIISFA

-658 TYKILENRNKGFII
+658 SFKILENRNKGFII

-704 FEQQVSS
+704 FEQPVSS
-711 AEVREALMQPLEE
+711 AEVREALTKPLEE
-724 RVLVT
+724 HVLVT

-741 TNYGLGMAQE
+741 TNYGIGMAQE
-751 SEDEELLVIGKIF
+751 SEDEELLVIGKVF

-769 FLPQGTTQQEFVDNY
+769 FLPQGTTQQQFVDNY

-806 VLLSLLFMGL
+806 VILSLIFMGL

-914 TTFSTFLVVFII
+914 TSFSTFLVVFII
-926 FILGGASMRSFTFA
+926 FLLGGASMRSFTFA
-940 LLIGIGY
+940 LLIGIVY

-963 RNKQHQKKLVAAKK
+963 RSKQQRKKLAAAKK

>member
-54 NEKGWFGY
+54 NEKVWFGY

-86 KVDGRDLLRN
+86 KVNGRDLLRN

-106 IEAIDKAAKEGSND
+106 IEAIDRAAKEGAND

-156 DQEVIE
+156 DQEVIKE
-162 VLQEKYSSAIDAAIN
+162 LQEKYSSAIDAAIN

-236 ASDLVDANN
+236 ASDLNDAND
-245 RLTAMANGNDLTPA
+245 RLTAMANGKDLTPA
-259 DTTVNAADSTAM
+259 DTTATE
-271 VADSTAVQKPAAG
+271 ADSTAVQKPATG

-295 VTNRGTIVG
+295 ITNRGTIVG

-313 IDEMLEEA
+313 IDELLEEA
-321 HKQKIIREDLML
+321 QKQKMIREDLML

-400 KWARLTGDNV
+400 KWARLTGDNI

-423 SAPNVSNEITGG
+423 SAPNVNAEITGG

-441 NFTVDETTDLA
+441 HFTVDETTDLA

-476 GSESIKA
+476 GSESIQA

-489 IAIILLMIYMCL
+489 IAIILLMVYMCL

-616 VIASFITAVFLTRI
+616 VVASFITAVFLTRV

-637 KGRMDKV
+637 KGRMDKI

-658 TYKILENRNKGFII
+658 SYRILENRNKGFII
-672 FGSILVLGLIG
+672 FGAILVLGLIG

-704 FEQQVSS
+704 FEQPVSS
-711 AEVREALMQPLEE
+711 AEVREALTKPLEE
-724 RVLVT
+724 HVLVT

-741 TNYGLGMAQE
+741 TNYGIGMTQE
-751 SEDEELLVIGKIF
+751 SEDEELLVIGKVF

-769 FLPQGTTQQEFVDNY
+769 FLPQGTTQQQFVDNY

-806 VLLSLLFMGL
+806 VVLSLIFMGL
-816 YILLRFRNWAFSLG
+816 YILLRFRNWAFSVG

-893 NREEKL
+893 SRDEKL

-926 FILGGASMRSFTFA
+926 FLLGGASMRSFTFA
-940 LLIGIGY
+940 LLIGIVY

-963 RNKQHQKKLVAAKK
+963 RSKQQRKKLAAAKK

>member
-11 ASLLTIICAFYISFT
+11 AALLTIICAFYISFT

-54 NEKGWFGY
+54 NEKVWFGY

-86 KVDGRDLLRN
+86 KVNGRDLLRN

-106 IEAIDKAAKEGSND
+106 IEAIDRAAKEGAND

-156 DQEVIE
+156 DQEVIKQ
-162 VLQEKYSSAIDAAIN
+162 LQEKYSSAIDAAIN

-236 ASDLVDANN
+236 ASDLNDAND
-245 RLTAMANGNDLTPA
+245 RLTAMANGKDLTPA
-259 DTTVNAADSTAM
+259 DTTATE
-271 VADSTAVQKPAAG
+271 ADSTAVQKPATG

-295 VTNRGTIVG
+295 ITNRGTIVG

-321 HKQKIIREDLML
+321 QKQKMIREDLML

-400 KWARLTGDNV
+400 KWARLTGDNI

-423 SAPNVSNEITGG
+423 SAPNVNAEITGG

-476 GSESIKA
+476 GSESIQA

-489 IAIILLMIYMCL
+489 IAIILLMVYMCL

-658 TYKILENRNKGFII
+658 SFKILENRNKGFII

-704 FEQQVSS
+704 FEQPVSS
-711 AEVREALMQPLEE
+711 AEVREALTKPLEE
-724 RVLVT
+724 HVLVT

-741 TNYGLGMAQE
+741 TNYGIGMAQE
-751 SEDEELLVIGKIF
+751 SEDEELLVIGKVF

-769 FLPQGTTQQEFVDNY
+769 FLPQGTTQQQFVDNY

-806 VLLSLLFMGL
+806 VILSLIFMGL

-914 TTFSTFLVVFII
+914 TSFSTFLVVFII
-926 FILGGASMRSFTFA
+926 FLLGGASMRSFTFA
-940 LLIGIGY
+940 LLIGIVY

-963 RNKQHQKKLVAAKK
+963 RSKQQRKKLAATKK

>member
-54 NEKGWFGY
+54 NEKVWFGY

-86 KVDGRDLLRN
+86 KVNGRDLLRN

-106 IEAIDKAAKEGSND
+106 IEAIDKAAKEGGND

-156 DQEVIE
+156 DQEVIK

-236 ASDLVDANN
+236 VSDLVDANN
-245 RLTAMANGNDLTPA
+245 RLTAMANGNNLTPA
-259 DTTVNAADSTAM
+259 DTTASE
-271 VADSTAVQKPAAG
+271 ADSTAVETPAATD
-284 GVENVLFSKLN
+284 VEDVLFSKLN
-295 VTNRGTIVG
+295 LTNRGTIVG

-321 HKQKIIREDLML
+321 HKQKVIREDLML
-333 LWGNSPIKDPQTGK
+333 LWGNSPVKNPQTGK

-400 KWARLTGDNV
+400 KWARLTGDNI
-410 GRSIAIVLDGVVY
+410 GRNIAIVLDGVVY
-423 SAPNVSNEITGG
+423 SAPNVNNEITGG

-441 NFTVDETTDLA
+441 AFTVDETTDLA

-711 AEVREALMQPLEE
+711 TEVREALMQPLEE

-806 VLLSLLFMGL
+806 VVLSLIFMGL

-893 NREEKL
+893 NRDEKL
-899 VMNEALNSTLARTVQ
+899 VTNEALNSTLARTVQ

-940 LLIGIGY
+940 LLIGIVY

-963 RNKQHQKKLVAAKK
+963 RNKQQQKKLAAAKK

>member
-11 ASLLTIICAFYISFT
+11 AALLTIICAFYISFT

-54 NEKGWFGY
+54 NEKVWFGY

-86 KVDGRDLLRN
+86 KVNGRDLLRN

-106 IEAIDKAAKEGSND
+106 IEAIDRAAKEGAND
-120 FVGTFVKAY
+120 FVGTFVEAY

-156 DQEVIE
+156 DQEVIKE
-162 VLQEKYSSAIDAAIN
+162 LQEKYSSAIDAAIN

-236 ASDLVDANN
+236 ASDLNDAND
-245 RLTAMANGNDLTPA
+245 RLTAMANGKDLTPA
-259 DTTVNAADSTAM
+259 DTTATE
-271 VADSTAVQKPAAG
+271 ADSTAVQKPATG

-295 VTNRGTIVG
+295 ITNRGTIVG

-321 HKQKIIREDLML
+321 QKQKMIREDLML

-400 KWARLTGDNV
+400 KWARLTGDNI
-410 GRSIAIVLDGVVY
+410 GRNIAIVLDGVVY
-423 SAPNVSNEITGG
+423 SAPNVNAEITGG

-441 NFTVDETTDLA
+441 HFTVDETTDLA

-476 GSESIKA
+476 GSESIQA
-483 GIISFI
+483 GIISFA

-658 TYKILENRNKGFII
+658 SFKILENRNKGFII

-704 FEQQVSS
+704 FEQPVSS
-711 AEVREALMQPLEE
+711 AEVREALTKPLEE
-724 RVLVT
+724 HVLVT

-741 TNYGLGMAQE
+741 TNYGIGMAQE
-751 SEDEELLVIGKIF
+751 SEDEELLVIGKVF

-769 FLPQGTTQQEFVDNY
+769 FLPQGTTQQQFVDNY

-806 VLLSLLFMGL
+806 VILSLIFMGL

-914 TTFSTFLVVFII
+914 TSFSTFLVVFII
-926 FILGGASMRSFTFA
+926 FLLGGASMRSFTFA
-940 LLIGIGY
+940 LLIGIVY

-963 RNKQHQKKLVAAKK
+963 RSKQQRKKLAAAKK

>member
-54 NEKGWFGY
+54 NEKVWFGY

-86 KVDGRDLLRN
+86 KVNGRDLLRN

-106 IEAIDKAAKEGSND
+106 IEAIDKAAKEGGND

-156 DQEVIE
+156 DQEVIK

-236 ASDLVDANN
+236 VSDLVDANN

-259 DTTVNAADSTAM
+259 DTTASE
-271 VADSTAVQKPAAG
+271 ADSTAVETPVATD
-284 GVENVLFSKLN
+284 VEDVLFSKLN
-295 VTNRGTIVG
+295 LTNRGTIVG

-321 HKQKIIREDLML
+321 HKQKVIREDLML
-333 LWGNSPIKDPQTGK
+333 LWGNSPVKNPQTGK

-400 KWARLTGDNV
+400 KWARLTGDNI
-410 GRSIAIVLDGVVY
+410 GRNIAIVLDGVVY
-423 SAPNVSNEITGG
+423 SAPNVNNEITGG

-441 NFTVDETTDLA
+441 AFTVDETTDLA

-489 IAIILLMIYMCL
+489 IAIILLMVYMCL

-644 TYTTFLTRNLLNNP
+644 TYTTPLTRNLLNNP

-704 FEQQVSS
+704 FDQQVSS
-711 AEVREALMQPLEE
+711 TEVREALTQPLEE

-806 VLLSLLFMGL
+806 VILSLIFMGL

-893 NREEKL
+893 NRDEKL

-940 LLIGIGY
+940 LLIGIVY

-963 RNKQHQKKLVAAKK
+963 RNKQQQKKLAAAKK

>member
-11 ASLLTIICAFYISFT
+11 AALLTIICAFYISFT

-54 NEKGWFGY
+54 NEKVWFGY

-86 KVDGRDLLRN
+86 KVNGRDLLRN

-106 IEAIDKAAKEGSND
+106 IEAIDRAAKEGAND
-120 FVGTFVKAY
+120 FVGTFVEAY

-156 DQEVIE
+156 DQEVIKE
-162 VLQEKYSSAIDAAIN
+162 LQEKYSSAIDAAIN

-236 ASDLVDANN
+236 ASDLNDAND
-245 RLTAMANGNDLTPA
+245 RLTAMANGKDLTPA
-259 DTTVNAADSTAM
+259 DTTATE
-271 VADSTAVQKPAAG
+271 ADSTAVQKPATG

-295 VTNRGTIVG
+295 ITNRGTIVG

-313 IDEMLEEA
+313 IDEMLEQA
-321 HKQKIIREDLML
+321 QKQKMIREDLML

-400 KWARLTGDNV
+400 KWARLTGDNI

-423 SAPNVSNEITGG
+423 SAPNVNSEITGG

-476 GSESIKA
+476 GSESIQA
-483 GIISFI
+483 GIISFA

-658 TYKILENRNKGFII
+658 SFKILENRNKGFII

-704 FEQQVSS
+704 FEQPVSS
-711 AEVREALMQPLEE
+711 AEVREALTKPLEE
-724 RVLVT
+724 HVLVT

-741 TNYGLGMAQE
+741 TNYGIGMAQE
-751 SEDEELLVIGKIF
+751 SEDEELLVIGKVF

-769 FLPQGTTQQEFVDNY
+769 FLPQGTTQQQFVDNY

-806 VLLSLLFMGL
+806 VILSLIFMGL

-914 TTFSTFLVVFII
+914 TSFSTFLVVFII
-926 FILGGASMRSFTFA
+926 FLLGGASMRSFTFA
-940 LLIGIGY
+940 LLIGIVY

-963 RNKQHQKKLVAAKK
+963 RSKQQRKKLAAAKK

>member
-11 ASLLTIICAFYISFT
+11 AALLTIICAFYISFT

-54 NEKGWFGY
+54 NEKVWFGY

-86 KVDGRDLLRN
+86 KVNGRDLLRN

-106 IEAIDKAAKEGSND
+106 IEAIDRAAKEGAND

-156 DQEVIE
+156 DQEVIKQ
-162 VLQEKYSSAIDAAIN
+162 LQEKYSSAIDAAIN

-236 ASDLVDANN
+236 ASDLNDAND
-245 RLTAMANGNDLTPA
+245 RLTAMANGKDLTPA
-259 DTTVNAADSTAM
+259 DTTATE
-271 VADSTAVQKPAAG
+271 ADSTAVQKPATG

-295 VTNRGTIVG
+295 ITNRGTIVG

-321 HKQKIIREDLML
+321 QKQKMIREDLML

-400 KWARLTGDNV
+400 KWARLTGDNI

-423 SAPNVSNEITGG
+423 SAPNVNAEITGG

-458 RMEASVEIE
+458 RMEASFEIE

-476 GSESIKA
+476 GSESIQA
-483 GIISFI
+483 GIISFA

-658 TYKILENRNKGFII
+658 SYRILENRNKGFII

-704 FEQQVSS
+704 FEQPVSS
-711 AEVREALMQPLEE
+711 AEVREALTKPLEE
-724 RVLVT
+724 HVLVT

-741 TNYGLGMAQE
+741 TNYGIGMAQE
-751 SEDEELLVIGKIF
+751 SEDEELLVIGKVF

-769 FLPQGTTQQEFVDNY
+769 FLPQGTTQQQFVDNY

-806 VLLSLLFMGL
+806 VILSLIFMGL

-914 TTFSTFLVVFII
+914 TSFSTFLVVFII
-926 FILGGASMRSFTFA
+926 FLLGGASMRSFTFA
-940 LLIGIGY
+940 LLIGIVY

-963 RNKQHQKKLVAAKK
+963 RNKQQRKKLAAAKK

>member
-1 MQNKGFVILF
+1 MILF
-11 ASLLTIICAFYISFT
+11 AALLTIICAFYISFT

-54 NEKGWFGY
+54 NEKVWFGY

-86 KVDGRDLLRN
+86 KVNGRDLLRN

-106 IEAIDKAAKEGSND
+106 IEAIDRAAKEGAND
-120 FVGTFVKAY
+120 FVGTFVEAY

-156 DQEVIE
+156 DQEVIKE
-162 VLQEKYSSAIDAAIN
+162 LQEKYSSAIDAAIN

-236 ASDLVDANN
+236 ASDLNDAND
-245 RLTAMANGNDLTPA
+245 RLTAMANGKDLTPA
-259 DTTVNAADSTAM
+259 DTTATE
-271 VADSTAVQKPAAG
+271 ADSTAVQKPATG

-295 VTNRGTIVG
+295 ITNRGTIVG

-313 IDEMLEEA
+313 IDEMLEQA
-321 HKQKIIREDLML
+321 QKQKMIREDLML

-400 KWARLTGDNV
+400 KWARLTGDNI

-423 SAPNVSNEITGG
+423 SAPNVNSEITGG

-441 NFTVDETTDLA
+441 HFTVDETTDLA

-476 GSESIKA
+476 GSESIQA
-483 GIISFI
+483 GIISFA

-658 TYKILENRNKGFII
+658 SFKILENRNKGFII

-704 FEQQVSS
+704 FEQPVSS
-711 AEVREALMQPLEE
+711 AEVREALTKPLEE
-724 RVLVT
+724 HVLVT

-741 TNYGLGMAQE
+741 TNYGIGMAQE
-751 SEDEELLVIGKIF
+751 SEDEELLVIGKVF

-769 FLPQGTTQQEFVDNY
+769 FLPQGTTQQQFVDNY

-806 VLLSLLFMGL
+806 VILSLIFMGL

-914 TTFSTFLVVFII
+914 TSFSTFLVVFII
-926 FILGGASMRSFTFA
+926 FLLGGASMRSFTFA
-940 LLIGIGY
+940 LLIGIVY

-963 RNKQHQKKLVAAKK
+963 RSKQQRKKLAAAKK

>member
-26 PVVRHYDQKALAMT
+26 PVVRHYDQKALEMT

-54 NEKGWFGY
+54 NEKVWFGY

-156 DQEVIE
+156 DQEVIK

-236 ASDLVDANN
+236 ASDLIDANN
-245 RLTAMANGNDLTPA
+245 RLTAMANGNELTPA
-259 DTTVNAADSTAM
+259 DTATTA
-271 VADSTAVQKPAAG
+271 ADSTAVQKPATT

-321 HKQKIIREDLML
+321 QKQKMIREDLML

-347 ETDIYELYAI
+347 ETDLYELYAI

-379 RNDLGQNRPVVT
+379 RNDLGQNRPIVT

-400 KWARLTGDNV
+400 KWARLTGDNI
-410 GRSIAIVLDGVVY
+410 GRNIAIVLDGVVY
-423 SAPNVSNEITGG
+423 SAPNVNSEITGG

-441 NFTVDETTDLA
+441 HFTVDETTDLA

-704 FEQQVSS
+704 FEQPVSS
-711 AEVREALMQPLEE
+711 GEVREALMQPLEE

-751 SEDEELLVIGKIF
+751 SEDEELLVIGKVF

-806 VLLSLLFMGL
+806 VVLSLIFMGL

-940 LLIGIGY
+940 LLIGIVY

-963 RNKQHQKKLVAAKK
+963 RNKQHQKKLAAAKK

>member
-11 ASLLTIICAFYISFT
+11 AALLTIICAFYISFT

-54 NEKGWFGY
+54 NEKVWFGY

-86 KVDGRDLLRN
+86 KVNGRDLLRN

-106 IEAIDKAAKEGSND
+106 IEAIDRAAKEGAND

-156 DQEVIE
+156 DQEVIK

-245 RLTAMANGNDLTPA
+245 RLTAMANGKDLTPA
-259 DTTVNAADSTAM
+259 DTTTTA
-271 VADSTAVQKPAAG
+271 ADSTAVQKPATG
-284 GVENVLFSKLN
+284 GVEDVLFSKLN

-321 HKQKIIREDLML
+321 QKQKMIREDLML

-369 EVVTSARSEV
+369 EVVTTARSEV

-400 KWARLTGDNV
+400 KWARLTGDNI
-410 GRSIAIVLDGVVY
+410 GRNIAIVLDGVVY
-423 SAPNVSNEITGG
+423 SAPSVNSEITGG

-441 NFTVDETTDLA
+441 HFTVDETTDLA

-476 GSESIKA
+476 GSESIQA
-483 GIISFI
+483 GIISFA

-658 TYKILENRNKGFII
+658 TFKILENRNKGFII

-704 FEQQVSS
+704 FEQPVSS
-711 AEVREALMQPLEE
+711 AEVREALTKPLEE
-724 RVLVT
+724 HVLVT

-741 TNYGLGMAQE
+741 TNYGIGMTQE
-751 SEDEELLVIGKIF
+751 SEDEELLVIGKVF

-769 FLPQGTTQQEFVDNY
+769 FLPQGTTQQQFVDNY

-806 VLLSLLFMGL
+806 VILSLIFMGL

-914 TTFSTFLVVFII
+914 TSFSTFLVVFII
-926 FILGGASMRSFTFA
+926 FLLGGASMRSFTFA
-940 LLIGIGY
+940 LLIGIVY

-963 RNKQHQKKLVAAKK
+963 RSKQQRKKLAAAKK

>member
-54 NEKGWFGY
+54 NEKVWFGY

-86 KVDGRDLLRN
+86 KVNGRDLLRN

-106 IEAIDKAAKEGSND
+106 IEAIDKAAKEGGND

-156 DQEVIE
+156 DQEVIK

-236 ASDLVDANN
+236 VSDLVDANN

-259 DTTVNAADSTAM
+259 DTTASE
-271 VADSTAVQKPAAG
+271 ADSTAVETPAATD
-284 GVENVLFSKLN
+284 VEDVLFSKLN
-295 VTNRGTIVG
+295 LTNRGTIVG

-321 HKQKIIREDLML
+321 HKQKVIREDLML
-333 LWGNSPIKDPQTGK
+333 LWGNSPVKNPQTGK

-379 RNDLGQNRPVVT
+379 RNDLGQNRPIVT

-400 KWARLTGDNV
+400 KWARLTGDNI
-410 GRSIAIVLDGVVY
+410 GRNIAIVLDGVVY
-423 SAPNVSNEITGG
+423 SAPNVNNEITGG

-441 NFTVDETTDLA
+441 AFTVDETTDLA

-644 TYTTFLTRNLLNNP
+644 TYTTPLTRNLLNNP

-711 AEVREALMQPLEE
+711 TEVREALMQPLEE

-806 VLLSLLFMGL
+806 VILSLIFMGL

-893 NREEKL
+893 NRDEKL

-940 LLIGIGY
+940 LLIGIVY

-963 RNKQHQKKLVAAKK
+963 RNKQQQKKLAAAKK

>member
-54 NEKGWFGY
+54 NEKVWFGY

-86 KVDGRDLLRN
+86 KVNGRDLLRN

-106 IEAIDKAAKEGSND
+106 IEAIDKAAKEGGND

-156 DQEVIE
+156 DQEVIK

-236 ASDLVDANN
+236 VSDLVDANN
-245 RLTAMANGNDLTPA
+245 RLTAMANGNNLTPA
-259 DTTVNAADSTAM
+259 DTTASE
-271 VADSTAVQKPAAG
+271 ADSTAVETPAATD
-284 GVENVLFSKLN
+284 VEDVLFSKLN
-295 VTNRGTIVG
+295 LTNRGTIVG

-321 HKQKIIREDLML
+321 HKQKVIREDLML
-333 LWGNSPIKDPQTGK
+333 LWGNSPVKNPQTGK

-400 KWARLTGDNV
+400 KWARLTGDNI
-410 GRSIAIVLDGVVY
+410 GRNIAIVLDGVVY
-423 SAPNVSNEITGG
+423 SAPNVNNEITGG

-441 NFTVDETTDLA
+441 AFTVDETTDLA

-711 AEVREALMQPLEE
+711 TEVREALMQPLEE

-806 VLLSLLFMGL
+806 VVLSLIFMGL

-893 NREEKL
+893 NRDEKL

-940 LLIGIGY
+940 LLIGIVY

-963 RNKQHQKKLVAAKK
+963 RNKQQQKKLAAAKK

>member
-11 ASLLTIICAFYISFT
+11 AALLTIICAFYISFT

-54 NEKGWFGY
+54 NEKVWFGY

-86 KVDGRDLLRN
+86 KVNGRDLLRN

-106 IEAIDKAAKEGSND
+106 IEAIDRAAKEGAND
-120 FVGTFVKAY
+120 FVGTFVEAY

-156 DQEVIE
+156 DQEVIKE
-162 VLQEKYSSAIDAAIN
+162 LQEKYSSAIDAAIN

-245 RLTAMANGNDLTPA
+245 RLTAMANGKDLTPA
-259 DTTVNAADSTAM
+259 DTTTTE
-271 VADSTAVQKPAAG
+271 ADSTAVQTPATT

-295 VTNRGTIVG
+295 ITNRGTIVG

-321 HKQKIIREDLML
+321 QKQKMIREDLML

-400 KWARLTGDNV
+400 KWARLTGDNI
-410 GRSIAIVLDGVVY
+410 GRNIAIVLDGVVY
-423 SAPNVSNEITGG
+423 SAPNVNSEITGG

-441 NFTVDETTDLA
+441 HFTVDETTDLA

-476 GSESIKA
+476 GSESIQA
-483 GIISFI
+483 GIISFA

-658 TYKILENRNKGFII
+658 SFKILENRNKGFII

-704 FEQQVSS
+704 FEQPVSS
-711 AEVREALMQPLEE
+711 AEVREALTKPLEE
-724 RVLVT
+724 HVLVT

-741 TNYGLGMAQE
+741 TNYGIGMAQE
-751 SEDEELLVIGKIF
+751 SEDEELLVIGKVF

-769 FLPQGTTQQEFVDNY
+769 FLPQGTTQQQFVDNY

-806 VLLSLLFMGL
+806 VILSLIFMGL

-914 TTFSTFLVVFII
+914 TSFSTFLVVFII
-926 FILGGASMRSFTFA
+926 FLLGGASMRSFTFA
-940 LLIGIGY
+940 LLIGIVY

-963 RNKQHQKKLVAAKK
+963 RGKQQRKKLAAAKK